1 MPPVL
6 EPPQVRRF
14 TKYRRHSWRR
24 RIVLVV
30 IRLAILAAIFATL
43 GGGYYLARRGFGR
56 EWRYRVVE
64 ELHKRGVEA
73 YIGRLTLDPFRGL
86 VARNVRIFDYKNR
99 ENTLALI
106 SEISL
111 DINYAAL
118 VHRQPF
124 LNALDVRDAQ
134 ITLPIKTAE
143 GKADKAQLTN
153 FRAHVYFPPEQIY
166 VSQAEGIFC
175 GIRISATGQLIKR
188 ESYQASPS
196 VSPEEWQKRL
206 SIVQR
211 VLNELKKFTFP
222 GALPSLQLK
231 FSGDVAEI
239 EKAHVEAT
247 LRGDRLQRG
256 RYEMRD
262 LSAAAEW
269 NDQHLNIAHC
279 EWGDVKGNFAARADW
294 NRETNR
300 ANVQVRSSVDLK
312 AFLDA
317 FGVGEPLAGIE
328 FHSPPLVEISGSLT
342 FGPNRFRPNV
352 VGHAAFGQFSY
363 KTVPFSD
370 LAADFSWDGE
380 RTFVRDLRVRHQ
392 TGQLRADL
400 FDAPDDFRLNIE
412 STISPDALRTVGPRE
427 LNEFLRDWEWQRS
440 PAIRLAIRGKDRN
453 PGSWQ
458 GDGTVVFGRTRFRG
472 TWMNSANTRIR
483 FADGALTCE
492 DIHVS
497 RDEGVGSG
505 SFTYDFKKHEV
516 RISNIRSSLNPA
528 EAVFWI
534 DPKISKTVAPY
545 KFRRPPNVTANGVY
559 QFRGGKNTRL
569 EINADGANGMDY
581 VFLGKTVSFDRI
593 SARLL
598 FTPDRLQITDVR
610 GALLAGTLRGNVDI
624 SLARN
629 DPRYRAS
636 LALSGINF
644 PLLTD
649 LYYNYKTTQGV
660 LSATYDFSGL
670 GTDWRTMRG
679 RGKVEVSNG
688 NVFAIPIFGP
698 LSGIL
703 NHIVP
708 GSGYSIAREATA
720 ALKIENGT
728 IHTDDFEAAGALFSM
743 LGHGDIHFLDDKLD
757 FSLRLNMKGPG
768 VLLTPMYKLFEYA
781 GTGSLKKP
789 DWHPKVF

>member
-1 MPPVL
+1 MPPLL
-6 EPPQVRRF
+6 EPPKVRRS
-14 TKYRRHSWRR
+14 TKYRRQTWGR
-24 RIVLVV
+24 RIAVSV
-30 IRLAILAAIFATL
+30 IRLAILAAFFAAI

-106 SEISL
+106 SEVSL

-118 VHRQPF
+118 IHRQPF

-134 ITLPIKTAE
+134 ITLPLKTAE

-188 ESYQASPS
+188 ENYQPSPS
-196 VSPEEWQKRL
+196 ISPDEWQRRL
-206 SIVQR
+206 SIAQR

-279 EWGDVKGNFAARADW
+279 EWGDSKGNFAARADW
-294 NRETNR
+294 NSETNR

-317 FGVGEPLAGIE
+317 FGLGEPLAGIE

-342 FGPNRFRPNV
+342 FGPNRFRPSV

-400 FDAPDDFRLNIE
+400 FEAPDDFRLNIE
-412 STISPDALRTVGPRE
+412 STISPDAFRSVGPRE

-440 PAIRLAIRGKDRN
+440 PAIRLAIRGKDRS

-516 RISNIRSSLNPA
+516 RVSNIRSSLNPA

-545 KFRRPPNVTANGVY
+545 KFRRPPNITANGVY

-581 VFLGKTVSFDRI
+581 VFLGKTVSFDHI

-598 FTPDRLQITDVR
+598 FTLDRLQITDVR
-610 GALLAGTLRGNVDI
+610 GALLAGTLRGNADI

-649 LYYNYKTTQGV
+649 LYYNYKTAQGV
-660 LSATYDFSGL
+660 LSGTYDFSGL
-670 GTDWRTMRG
+670 GTNWRTMRG
-679 RGKVEVSNG
+679 RGKVEVTNG

-708 GSGYSIAREATA
+708 GSGYSIAHEATA
-720 ALKIENGT
+720 ALKIENGI